1 MNHSRKFLTWV
12 YVAAIVVTAYFAPW
26 EKTIHV
32 GEVGLMMVQELD
44 SPLWEIPTIKENQ
57 NPGRMPVTRELTQSE
72 IESLK
77 SQGID
82 PTGLTAAVDQN
93 SAKNGSF
100 GYGVDCHIVDIRRDI
115 LGPHRSK
122 EKASFKLKHYRK
134 CEVPMR
140 KPSRASKL
148 SMIAL

>member
-82 PTGLTAAVDQN
+82 PTGLTAAVD
-93 SAKNGSF
+93 KNQGATKIRLRTEVLVMEWIAISLI
-100 GYGVDCHIVDIRRDI
+100 YGATY
-115 LGPHRSK
+115 LALTGQ
-122 EKASFKLKHYRK
+122 RK
-134 CEVPMR
+134 
-140 KPSRASKL
+140 KPVSN
-148 SMIAL
+148 